1 MSALGHWLCATS
13 FVSYGNNY
21 ISLSV
26 ELGLERVTTR
36 DTIGSLPLVGELKGK
51 LERIASEF
59 QVVLVITGAMSNGE
73 SFLHY

>member
-13 FVSYGNNY
+13 FVWYGNNY

-36 DTIGSLPLVGELKGK
+36 VTIGSLPLVGELKGK